1 MLELKNIY
9 KDYKMPTYKVEA
21 LKDVNLVFRRNEFVS
36 VLGPSGSGK
45 TTLLNLIGGLDKYTS
60 GDLIINGTSTKEF
73 KSKDWDVYRNHR
85 VGFVF
90 QSYNLIP
97 HQTVLKNVELA
108 LTIAGY
114 SKEERI
120 EKAKK
125 ALDSVGLSD
134 QYYKKPNQLSGGQS
148 QRVAIARALVNDPD
162 ILLADEPTGA
172 LDTKTSKQILE
183 IIKEISK
190 ERLVIMVTHNADLAE
205 EYSTRII
212 NLLDGRVTDD
222 SNPLTKEELEE
233 QEKQTI
239 VYKEKTKEKKE
250 KTKMSLFTTFLLSLN
265 NLISKKSRTILTSI
279 ASSIG
284 IIGIS
289 LVLSVSYGLTEFIGD
304 LQDDMLSGNPVM
316 ITKDAFDINAAI
328 EQMNQQEKLEIVKEN
343 GIVNVEKMIEQI
355 REGAQTVGNLFVENV
370 ITEDYINYV
379 KEIPKED
386 IAALFFDYEIDV
398 TNNIYFEFKE
408 SADADSKI
416 ISLSV
421 LKTIATDILKQNE
434 TTKPY
439 ASLASN
445 FIAGVKQTPDN
456 EEYIL
461 SQYDVLAGKM
471 ATKKNE
477 IMIVVNKDRMV
488 SDFLLAQ
495 LGYYNLDEFINEV
508 LRVNVDPNYNYD
520 LPFSNQFTYEEL
532 MAKKFVWYPNDVVFN
547 KTMNP
552 VNPFTYNAYK
562 SDFADPDVAGVEL
575 EIVGILEPKE
585 NIHYGTLKSGF
596 YYTEELANY
605 IIEQNKNSEV
615 VAHLK
620 DNYEKEED
628 MVYRG
633 MYYEDMP
640 IGITYNYT
648 YTYNGEE
655 KNNIGFVGKHNS
667 VLELIGMMGGGSDD
681 LEIYTLSLR
690 DLGGNE
696 LAGTISI
703 YPKDLNHKK
712 NVLNYLDTWNKQGV
726 LVVNG
731 VTLKS
736 SDREKVT
743 YSDPLS
749 IIFKMIN
756 DAINLVT
763 IALIVFTSLA
773 LVVSSVMIA
782 IITYVS
788 VVERTNEIGVIRSIG
803 GRKRDV
809 SNLFIAETFVIGLTA
824 GLFAIAVTYAG
835 SAIINLIVNKH
846 IGGNIAKFSWNYAL
860 IMVSISI
867 ILSLVSGLI
876 PSRSAARKDPVDALR
891 AE

>member
-1 MLELKNIY
+1 MLRKSDIMLELKNIY

-190 ERLVIMVTHNADLAE
+190 ERLVVMVTHNSNLAE

-279 ASSIG
+279 AGSIG

-289 LVLSVSYGLTEFIGD
+289 LVLSVSYGLTEFIED

-316 ITKDAFDINAAI
+316 VTKDAFDINAAI
-328 EQMNQQEKLEIVKEN
+328 ERMNQREKLEIVKEN

-355 REGAQTVGNLFVENV
+355 REGAQTVGNLFVESV

-379 KEIPKED
+379 KEIPEED

-408 SADADSKI
+408 SAAADSKI
-416 ISLSV
+416 IS
-421 LKTIATDILKQNE
+421 
-434 TTKPY
+434 
-439 ASLASN
+439 
-445 FIAGVKQTPDN
+445 
-456 EEYIL
+456 
-461 SQYDVLAGKM
+461 
-471 ATKKNE
+471 
-477 IMIVVNKDRMV
+477 
-488 SDFLLAQ
+488 
-495 LGYYNLDEFINEV
+495 
-508 LRVNVDPNYNYD
+508 
-520 LPFSNQFTYEEL
+520 
-532 MAKKFVWYPNDVVFN
+532 
-547 KTMNP
+547 
-552 VNPFTYNAYK
+552 
-562 SDFADPDVAGVEL
+562 
-575 EIVGILEPKE
+575 
-585 NIHYGTLKSGF
+585 
-596 YYTEELANY
+596 
-605 IIEQNKNSEV
+605 
-615 VAHLK
+615 
-620 DNYEKEED
+620 
-628 MVYRG
+628 
-633 MYYEDMP
+633 
-640 IGITYNYT
+640 
-648 YTYNGEE
+648 
-655 KNNIGFVGKHNS
+655 
-667 VLELIGMMGGGSDD
+667 
-681 LEIYTLSLR
+681 
-690 DLGGNE
+690 
-696 LAGTISI
+696 
-703 YPKDLNHKK
+703 
-712 NVLNYLDTWNKQGV
+712 
-726 LVVNG
+726 
-731 VTLKS
+731 
-736 SDREKVT
+736 
-743 YSDPLS
+743 
-749 IIFKMIN
+749 
-756 DAINLVT
+756 
-763 IALIVFTSLA
+763 
-773 LVVSSVMIA
+773 
-782 IITYVS
+782 
-788 VVERTNEIGVIRSIG
+788 
-803 GRKRDV
+803 
-809 SNLFIAETFVIGLTA
+809 
-824 GLFAIAVTYAG
+824 
-835 SAIINLIVNKH
+835 
-846 IGGNIAKFSWNYAL
+846 
-860 IMVSISI
+860 
-867 ILSLVSGLI
+867 
-876 PSRSAARKDPVDALR
+876 
-891 AE
+891 